1 MENKKY
7 NVTNRSSSDVIYTIP
22 ELNVRREFAPG
33 ETKKIGYEEIE
44 KLSYR
49 DGGNYMIANFLMIK
63 DIEVLEQLDI
73 EPEREYF
80 MSKDEIKKIMLQGSM
95 DEFLDCLDFAPV
107 GVIDI
112 IKDLAVSMPLN
123 DMAKRQA
130 IAEKTGFNVT
140 KAIENS
146 KVDIE
151 EKKEAPQRR
160 VAEEVP
166 AARGRRASTSIL
178 DEAMDTTLEKV
189 APTLHGISS
198 KN

>member
-160 VAEEVP
+160 VAEEAP
-166 AARGRRASTSIL
+166 ATRGRRASTSIL